1 MPNPRVILL
10 HGFNVRD
17 EGERTVGKLAPYFAA
32 AGFAVKRPRYGW
44 LGLLGVRA
52 LNGKFARLIA
62 DLSEPGDILVG
73 HSNGCAIGA
82 EAADLGAQF
91 SQLVLINPALDSDRA
106 FPVSEY
112 LRAIHVWHSPSDSPV
127 WAAKFLPWHSWGDMG
142 AVGYNGRTDI
152 RVRNYNKESGY
163 QVSSSEHSDVF
174 APGKLEFFAPL
185 IVAAVTGTPPA
196 VPSALAA

>member
-1 MPNPRVILL
+1 MPKGRVILL

-17 EGERTVGKLAPYFAA
+17 EGERTVGKLAPYFEA

-73 HSNGCAIGA
+73 HSNGCAIGV
-82 EAADLGAQF
+82 EAADLGATF
-91 SQLVLINPALDSDRA
+91 TQLVLINPALDSDRR
-106 FPVSEY
+106 FPAQIERV
-112 LRAIHVWHSPSDSPV
+112 HVWHSPSDGPV
-127 WAAKFLPWHSWGDMG
+127 FAAKFLPWHAWGDMG
-142 AVGYNGRTDI
+142 AVGYRGIYDP
-152 RVRNYNKESGY
+152 RVTSYNKENGY
-163 QVSSSEHSDVF
+163 PVSSSEHSDVF

-185 IVAAVTGTPPA
+185 IVAVVTGTPPVA
-196 VPSALAA
+196 PSALAA